1 MHIRKFL
8 SRLLICILCLGCFCS
23 SSFAE
28 ANLPNGEITEYG
40 NWLNQENLNK
50 YHDALSTDAAA
61 FESQFRSGQTY
72 LQPTTFVPIEV
83 KLGLAFMQALSSLD
97 YLLNISLV
105 RFTIMFL
112 FIMYAFWV
120 VIQAYKMIR
129 EASDYKTVLY
139 EIFKQGITIAIWVI
153 ILNYGPAKIF
163 TLIITP
169 ILGLG
174 VFLSDFILGSVAQTF
189 NIDLPDTCAAIHQYV
204 AANSGDKM
212 LIEPDAAANIMCLPG
227 RLSVYFYHATA
238 AAFKWFVAG
247 FSFTSGSL
255 VQIVAGAVCVF
266 IFIKCIFKYAFMT
279 LGVVADLF
287 LTLLMLPFTA
297 LAEALPSVKEQNYI
311 GQVFDGLLGVFK
323 TKKTADVIA
332 SFINVALYFVSLSIV
347 IAICVAL
354 LSQIVS
360 LSQTDGTSLDSMMT
374 TILCGCLI
382 LFLADKADDLAKKI
396 GGNVDNS
403 FGTALQKNAK
413 TLWTDTK
420 NIASK
425 VYQGFKKKK

>member
-8 SRLLICILCLGCFCS
+8 SRLLICILCLGCFCTA
-23 SSFAE
+23 SFAE
-28 ANLPNGEITEYG
+28 PNLPNGEITEYG
-40 NWLNQENLNK
+40 NWLNAENLNK
-50 YHDALSTDAAA
+50 YHSALSNDATA
-61 FESQFRSGQTY
+61 FESQFHSGQTY

-83 KLGLAFMQALSSLD
+83 KLGFAFMQALSSLD

-105 RFTIMFL
+105 RFTIIFL
-112 FIMYAFWV
+112 FTMYAFWI

-139 EIFKQGITIAIWVI
+139 EIFKQGITIAVWVV

-189 NIDLPDTCAAIHQYV
+189 NIDLPDTCSAIHQYV
-204 AANSGDKM
+204 AAHSSEKM
-212 LIEPDAAANIMCLPG
+212 LIEPEAAANIMCLPG

-238 AAFKWFVAG
+238 AAFKWFVGG
-247 FSFTSGSL
+247 FGLFSGSL

-297 LAEALPSVKEQNYI
+297 LAEALPNAKEKNYI

-323 TKKTADVIA
+323 TKKTADVFA
-332 SFINVALYFVSLSIV
+332 SFINVTLYFVSLSIV
-347 IAICVAL
+347 IAICTAL
-354 LSQIVS
+354 LSQIVNIQS
-360 LSQTDGTSLDSMMT
+360 SDYDLGSVMT

-382 LFLADKADDLAKKI
+382 LFLADQADDLAKKI
-396 GGNVDNS
+396 GGDVDNS
-403 FGTALQKNAK
+403 FGIALQKNAK
-413 TLWTDTK
+413 TLWADTK
-420 NIASK
+420 NIAGK
-425 VYQGFKKKK
+425 VYDAFKKKK